1 MTDNLILYELQHI
14 HEALTKNKEEP
25 TLNFRMIYPTEKFNF
40 SEPILNTTKLGLI
53 RLSVYNSVF
62 NVNRRNNQF
71 LYASTVIEDDEA
83 LTRALSS
90 DPNLNPIST
99 SSPNITSI
107 LNHNYKGIPLLYST
121 ITPGAYELTD
131 IAELIKEETDGKFI
145 IEPDKNT
152 MKFSME
158 IKQIALSFDIENS
171 LASLL
176 GFRKI
181 IYKKGRYKS
190 QKIIDIMGF
199 STINIHC
206 NVISGAKDNGKDTD
220 ILYTFNLT
228 EPPGYLINI
237 IPTNILYQNV
247 TKDRIEYIEFH
258 IKDEHGR
265 PIDFN
270 RDVLSFTLHLI

>member
-1 MTDNLILYELQHI
+1 MTDNLILYELQNI
-14 HEALTKNKEEP
+14 HEALTKTKEEY
-25 TLNFRMIYPTEKFNF
+25 TLNFRMIKPTEKFNF

-71 LYASTVIEDDEA
+71 VYASTVIEDDEA
-83 LTRALSS
+83 LHQAFSS

-99 SSPNITSI
+99 SSPNITSR

-121 ITPGAYELTD
+121 FTPGAYELTD
-131 IAELIKEETDGKFI
+131 IAELIKEETDGNVI

-152 MKFSME
+152 MKCLIE
-158 IKQIALSFDIENS
+158 IKQGALSFDIENS

-206 NVISGAKDNGKDTD
+206 NIISGAKDNGKDTD

-237 IPTNILYQNV
+237 IPTNTLYQNV
-247 TKDRIEYIEFH
+247 TKDRIEYVEFH

-270 RDVLSFTLHLI
+270 GDVLSFILHLL